1 MIIERTSFGKV
12 VIDGKSYGDVLIVA
26 GKILERDWQEGS
38 HRVSKGELEKLLSNE
53 PDIVII
59 ATGQSGVLEAENVIE
74 EIGKKTELIILETPE
89 AIRKF
94 NEFSKSKKVNAL
106 IHTTC

>member
-12 VIDGKSYGDVLIVA
+12 VIDGKSYGDVLIVE
-26 GKILERDWQEGS
+26 GKILERDWERGS
-38 HRVSKGELEKLLSNE
+38 HRVSKGEVKKLLSGK

-59 ATGQSGVLEAENVIE
+59 ATGQDGVLDANDVIA
-74 EIGKKTELIILETPE
+74 EIGKSAELVILETPE
-89 AIRKF
+89 AIKKF
-94 NEFSKSKKVNAL
+94 NELSKSKKVNAL